1 MLPGFALNADNPAI
15 VARGA
20 LARVSGTTLTAI
32 ELGVVAGM
40 LLPLAIY
47 LALYD
52 TQRKP
57 LSRWAPVALIGLGIT
72 TSVSRSGIIAL
83 VLAFAMLIAL
93 MPVRQRLL
101 AVAGAPLG
109 VLAAYMTAHGVLG
122 TLLSFFEAGSSD
134 DSVKARLVDY
144 PYVAQLV
151 NQAPWFGHGG
161 GTYAPVDGT
170 YILDNQWLKT
180 AVENGLFGIIALALF
195 FVVPL
200 FAALIARWH
209 SSDPELRL
217 LCAALAGPVL
227 AGIACSFTFDS
238 LSFATFSNVYALV
251 IGIIGAC
258 WRIAARNEH
267 LAADRRVLGR
277 HAAAVVAGE
286 TPSFRIN
293 SVQSA
298 GG

>member
-1 MLPGFALNADNPAI
+1 MLPGFTLNSDIPSI

-20 LARVSGTTLTAI
+20 LNRVTGTTLTAI

-47 LALYD
+47 LGLYD
-52 TQRKP
+52 TERTPMK
-57 LSRWAPVALIGLGIT
+57 RWMPVALISLGVT

-83 VLAFAMLIAL
+83 VLAFAVLIAL

-101 AVAGAPLG
+101 A
-109 VLAAYMTAHGVLG
+109 LAAAPVGLVGVYMSAHGVIS

-144 PYVAQLV
+144 PYVAMLV
-151 NQAPWFGHGG
+151 NQAPWLGHGG
-161 GTYAPVDGT
+161 GTYMPENTT

-180 AVENGLFGIIALALF
+180 VVENGLLGVIALAVY

-200 FAALIARWH
+200 FTALITRLH
-209 SSDPELRL
+209 TENPELRL

-227 AGIACSFTFDS
+227 AAMVCSFTFDS

-258 WRIAARNEH
+258 WRMTARAER
-267 LAADRRVLGR
+267 LAAERAHARPPTSGLRGDRP
-277 HAAAVVAGE
+277 AM
-286 TPSFRIN
+286 RIDT
-293 SVQSA
+293 VQSA